1 MQEMQEKAQMQE
13 KALMIFLMNILQ
25 EYLKLNIKEN
35 KEQVL
40 KS

>member
-13 KALMIFLMNILQ
+13 KVLMIFLMNILQ

-35 KEQVL
+35 KEQDL